1 MLQSRRI
8 YCLNQNFRWKSSVKL
23 KEEFLLPEKIPS
35 TSRSSVS
42 QPAVSKAN
50 TSNITG
56 KCLSEAIILALIN
69 PKCQN
74 NKTICCI
81 QNVLNLQFSPTY

>member
-23 KEEFLLPEKIPS
+23 KEEFLLPEKIS
-35 TSRSSVS
+35 SASRSS
-42 QPAVSKAN
+42 VSKAN

-56 KCLSEAIILALIN
+56 KSLSEAIVLALLN
-69 PKCQN
+69 PKYDN
-74 NKTICCI
+74 R
-81 QNVLNLQFSPTY
+81 LFFELQLTSSVQEK

>member
-35 TSRSSVS
+35 VSRSSVS
-42 QPAVSKAN
+42 QPAVRKPN

-56 KCLSEAIILALIN
+56 KSLSEAIILALIN
-69 PKCQN
+69 PE
-74 NKTICCI
+74 
-81 QNVLNLQFSPTY
+81 

>member
-8 YCLNQNFRWKSSVKL
+8 YGLNQNFRWKSSVKL
-23 KEEFLLPEKIPS
+23 KEEFLLPEKTPS
-35 TSRSSVS
+35 ASRSSVS

-56 KCLSEAIILALIN
+56 KSLSEAIIVALIN
-69 PKCQN
+69 PEFQKK
-74 NKTICCI
+74 KTI
-81 QNVLNLQFSPTY
+81 

>member
-8 YCLNQNFRWKSSVKL
+8 YSLNQNFRWKSSVKL
-23 KEEFLLPEKIPS
+23 KEEFLLPEKIS
-35 TSRSSVS
+35 SASRSSVS

-56 KCLSEAIILALIN
+56 KSLSEAIILTLIN
-69 PKCQN
+69 PECQN
-74 NKTICCI
+74 KKKTI
-81 QNVLNLQFSPTY
+81 

>member
-35 TSRSSVS
+35 VSRSSVS
-42 QPAVSKAN
+42 QPAVRKAN

-56 KCLSEAIILALIN
+56 KSFSEAIILALIN
-69 PKCQN
+69 PE
-74 NKTICCI
+74 
-81 QNVLNLQFSPTY
+81 